1 MSTKFVGETI
11 YVKCES
17 LIKNQE
23 VTGIKSVWVLR
34 VIEEVHHNFINFLAA
49 VVMV

>member
-11 YVKCES
+11 YVKCKS

-23 VTGIKSVWVLR
+23 VTGDKICVGFKGDRGSTSQ
-34 VIEEVHHNFINFLAA
+34 FY
-49 VVMV
+49 